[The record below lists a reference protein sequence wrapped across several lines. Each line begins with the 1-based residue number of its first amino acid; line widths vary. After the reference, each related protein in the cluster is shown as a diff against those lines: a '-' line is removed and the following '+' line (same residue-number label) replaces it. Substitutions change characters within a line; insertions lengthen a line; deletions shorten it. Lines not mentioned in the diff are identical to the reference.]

1 MFVGNVFIYKCN
13 GISVWVVMYFL
24 FFILVK
30 KGFIDVIVISD
41 NWGVLM
47 VIINVFGF
55 SLVFFFYVKVYYF
68 FSYWEDWCFS
78 GFVFYDFFMGVE
90 YNFRI
95 GFFDFKFFFNGR
107 FGIVVWILIN
117 LLFVVK

>member
-68 FSYWEDWCFS
+68 FSY
-78 GFVFYDFFMGVE
+78 
-90 YNFRI
+90 
-95 GFFDFKFFFNGR
+95 
-107 FGIVVWILIN
+107 
-117 LLFVVK
+117 